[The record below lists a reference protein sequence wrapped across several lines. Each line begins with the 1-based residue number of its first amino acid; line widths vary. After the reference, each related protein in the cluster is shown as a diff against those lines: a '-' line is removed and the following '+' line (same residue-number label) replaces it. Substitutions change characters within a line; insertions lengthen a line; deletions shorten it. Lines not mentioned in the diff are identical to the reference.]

1 MEISIQ
7 HLVTSYCQELNQSW
21 VQHAGQLTKHQV
33 NYDALKPIIEKFR
46 EAERDGYEFEL
57 VYCPLQL
64 INKAM
69 LESGF
74 ESEMMQSESWE
85 DINVINRMK
94 EESRKNN
101 WVPIDAPLDRL
112 RIEKIKLIAGQF
124 LQDYVMKNGAFFIA
138 QNLSTILVFCM
149 MGSIAH
155 EIALISILQSK
166 LIEDGKSKPF

>member
-7 HLVTSYCQELNQSW
+7 QLVASYCQELNESW
-21 VQHAGQLTKHQV
+21 VQHAAQLTRNEV
-33 NYDALKPIIEKFR
+33 NYDALKPFIEKFR
-46 EAERDGYEFEL
+46 EAEQDGYDFEL
-57 VYCPLQL
+57 IYCPLQL
-64 INKAM
+64 INKV
-69 LESGF
+69 LPGGVF
-74 ESEMMQSESWE
+74 ENQLMKLDSWE

-101 WVPIDAPLDRL
+101 WIPIDAPLDRL
-112 RIEKIKLIAGQF
+112 RIEKIKLIAGEF

-166 LIEDGKSKPF
+166 NVENEKPI